1 MVTHLKLTKFF
12 QEQIGNKNGTS
23 KSKSKYLHF
32 TKAMESVG
40 TNPLLKNQQGISTD
54 YTREYSKKRSF

>member
-1 MVTHLKLTKFF
+1 MHDLMVTHLKLTKFF

-32 TKAMESVG
+32 TKAMESVR
-40 TNPLLKNQQGISTD
+40 TNPPLKN
-54 YTREYSKKRSF
+54 